1 MDTRVKPA
9 YDAVLEAATM
19 RDDGHSPISVQDAKR
34 LFADW
39 KAAPAL
45 VLAVSGGPDSIAMMW
60 LAARWRRALTHG
72 PQLIAVTIDHG
83 LRPEAAREAREVKH
97 LAKTLDLAHR
107 TLRWTGAK

>member
-1 MDTRVKPA
+1 MDTRVRPA

-39 KAAPAL
+39 KAAPAI

-60 LAARWRRALTHG
+60 LAARWRRVLKQG
-72 PQLIAVTIDHG
+72 PRLIAVTIDHG
-83 LRPEAAREAREVKH
+83 LRPEAAREARHVRR
-97 LAKTLDLAHR
+97 LAASLELPHR
-107 TLRWTGAK
+107 T